1 MSAQIASIERAPS
14 SAELSALVAQAA
26 ADEGAALARLNDWL
40 EGESADARIRF
51 ALEHLPGTHALS
63 SSFGAQAALSL
74 HLLNSHAPGLP
85 VIVVDTGYLFAETY
99 QFIDTLSERL
109 KLNLRI
115 VRSTRSPA
123 WIEARHG
130 RLWEQGLDGIERYNR
145 IHKVEPMQ
153 RALNDLGVGTWFAGL
168 RRSQSSSRAHTPVL
182 QRREGRF
189 KLHPIIDWSDRD
201 VGRYLSTHALPYHP
215 LWEQGYVSIGDTH
228 TTRPLLD
235 GMREED
241 TRFFGLKRECGLHE

>member
-1 MSAQIASIERAPS
+1 MSAQTSRISGAP
-14 SAELSALVAQAA
+14 ADLDALVAAA
-26 ADEGAALARLNDWL
+26 TDDDGVALARLNEWL
-40 EGESADARIRF
+40 EGLDADARIRF
-51 ALEHLPGTHALS
+51 GLEHLPGDHALS

-74 HLLNSHAPGLP
+74 HLLTRHAPGLP
-85 VIVVDTGYLFAETY
+85 VVVVDTGYLFAETY
-99 QFIDTLSERL
+99 RFIDALTDRLRL
-109 KLNLRI
+109 KLHI
-115 VRSTRSPA
+115 ERSARSPA

-130 RLWEQGLDGIERYNR
+130 RLWEQGLEGIERYNR
-145 IHKVEPMQ
+145 IHKTEPMQ
-153 RALNDLGVGTWFAGL
+153 RALRELGIGTWFAGL
-168 RRSQSSSRAHTPVL
+168 RRAQSQSRSNTPVL

-189 KLHPIIDWSDRD
+189 KLHPIIDWSDRE
-201 VGRYLSTHALPYHP
+201 VGNYLAQHALPYHP

>member
-1 MSAQIASIERAPS
+1 MSAQPIRSETAP
-14 SAELSALVAQAA
+14 ADLAALVAAA
-26 ADEGAALARLNDWL
+26 ADEDGAALHRLNQWL
-40 EGESADARIRF
+40 EGLDADARIRF
-51 ALEHLPGTHALS
+51 ALEHLPGSHALS
-63 SSFGAQAALSL
+63 SSFGAQAAVSL
-74 HLLNSHAPGLP
+74 HLLNKHLPGLP
-85 VIVVDTGYLFAETY
+85 VVVVDTGYLFAETY
-99 QFIDTLSERL
+99 QFIDALTERL
-109 KLNLRI
+109 GLKLHI
-115 VRSTRSPA
+115 VRSARSPA

-153 RALNDLGVGTWFAGL
+153 RALRELGVGTWFAGL
-168 RRSQSSSRAHTPVL
+168 RRSQSQSRSSTPVL
-182 QRREGRF
+182 LRREGRF
-189 KLHPIIDWSDRD
+189 KLHPIVDWGDRD
-201 VGRYLSTHALPYHP
+201 VGRYLAEHGLPYHP

>member
-1 MSAQIASIERAPS
+1 MSAQPIRFDATPTN
-14 SAELSALVAQAA
+14 LDALVAAA
-26 ADEGAALARLNDWL
+26 ADDDGAALDRLNQWL
-40 EGESADARIRF
+40 EGLDADARIRF
-51 ALEHLPGTHALS
+51 ALQHLPGNRALS
-63 SSFGAQAALSL
+63 SSFGAQAAVSL
-74 HLLNSHAPGLP
+74 HLLNQHVPGLP
-85 VIVVDTGYLFAETY
+85 VVVVDTGYLFAETY
-99 QFIDTLSERL
+99 QFIDALTDRL
-109 KLNLRI
+109 GLNLHI
-115 VRSTRSPA
+115 VRSARSPA

-153 RALNDLGVGTWFAGL
+153 RALRELGIGTWFAGL
-168 RRSQSSSRAHTPVL
+168 RRSQSQSRSSTPVL
-182 QRREGRF
+182 LRREGRF
-189 KLHPIIDWSDRD
+189 KLHPIVDWSDRD
-201 VGRYLSTHALPYHP
+201 VGRYLSRHDLPYHP

>member
-1 MSAQIASIERAPS
+1 MNADTIRIDAAP
-14 SAELSALVAQAA
+14 ADLDALVAAA
-26 ADEGAALARLNDWL
+26 ADDDGAALDRLNQWL
-40 EGESADARIRF
+40 ERLDADARIRF
-51 ALEHLPGTHALS
+51 ALEHLPGSQALS
-63 SSFGAQAALSL
+63 SSFGAQAAVSL
-74 HLLNSHAPGLP
+74 HLLNQHVPGLP
-85 VIVVDTGYLFAETY
+85 VVVVDTGYLFTETY
-99 QFIDTLSERL
+99 QFIDQLSERL
-109 KLNLRI
+109 QLNLHI

-153 RALNDLGVGTWFAGL
+153 RALRELGVGTWFAGL
-168 RRSQSSSRAHTPVL
+168 RRSQSASRASTPVL

-189 KLHPIIDWSDRD
+189 KLHPIVDWTDRD
-201 VGRYLSTHALPYHP
+201 VGRYLSQHTLPYHP
-215 LWEQGYVSIGDTH
+215 LWEQGYISIGDTH

>member
-1 MSAQIASIERAPS
+1 MSAQAIRIDSAP
-14 SAELSALVAQAA
+14 ADLNALVAAA
-26 ADEGAALARLNDWL
+26 ADDDGAALDRLNHWL
-40 EGESADARIRF
+40 EGLDADARIRF
-51 ALEHLPGTHALS
+51 ALEHLPGRQALS
-63 SSFGAQAALSL
+63 SSFGAQAAVSL
-74 HLLNSHAPGLP
+74 HLLNQHLPGLP
-85 VIVVDTGYLFAETY
+85 VVVVDTGYLFAETY
-99 QFIDTLSERL
+99 QFIDDLSERL
-109 KLNLRI
+109 DLNLHI
-115 VRSTRSPA
+115 VRSARSPA

-153 RALNDLGVGTWFAGL
+153 RALRELQVGTWFAGL
-168 RRSQSSSRAHTPVL
+168 RRSQSQSRSSTPVL

-189 KLHPIIDWSDRD
+189 KLHPIVDWSDRD
-201 VGRYLSTHALPYHP
+201 VGRYLAQHGLPYHP

>member
-1 MSAQIASIERAPS
+1 MNADVIRIDSAPAD
-14 SAELSALVAQAA
+14 LDALVAAA
-26 ADEGAALARLNDWL
+26 ADDDGAALGRLNQWL
-40 EGESADARIRF
+40 EGLDADARIRF
-51 ALEHLPGTHALS
+51 ALEHLPGGRALS
-63 SSFGAQAALSL
+63 SSFGAQAAVSL
-74 HLLNSHAPGLP
+74 HLLNQHVPGLP
-85 VIVVDTGYLFAETY
+85 VVVVDTGYLFTETY
-99 QFIDTLSERL
+99 QFIDQLSERL
-109 KLNLRI
+109 QLNLHI

-153 RALNDLGVGTWFAGL
+153 RALRELGVGTWFAGL
-168 RRSQSSSRAHTPVL
+168 RRSQSASRVSTPVL

-189 KLHPIIDWSDRD
+189 KLHPIVDWTDRD
-201 VGRYLSTHALPYHP
+201 VGRYLSHHALPYHP
-215 LWEQGYVSIGDTH
+215 LWEQGYISIGDTH

>member
-1 MSAQIASIERAPS
+1 MSAQPIPIDGAP
-14 SAELSALVAQAA
+14 ANLGALVAAA
-26 ADEGAALARLNDWL
+26 AEDDSAALERLNQWL
-40 EGESADARIRF
+40 ESLDADARIRF
-51 ALEHLPGTHALS
+51 ALEHLPGSHALS

-74 HLLNSHAPGLP
+74 HLLTRQAPDLP
-85 VIVVDTGYLFAETY
+85 VVVVDTGYLFAETY
-99 QFIDTLSERL
+99 RFIDALSERL
-109 KLNLRI
+109 GLNLHI
-115 VRSTRSPA
+115 VRSTHSPA
-123 WIEARHG
+123 WVEARHG
-130 RLWEQGLDGIERYNR
+130 RLWAQGVDGIERYNR

-153 RALNDLGVGTWFAGL
+153 RALHELGVGTWFAGL
-168 RRSQSSSRAHTPVL
+168 RRSQSQGRSRTPVL

-189 KLHPIIDWSDRD
+189 KLHPIVDWSDRD
-201 VGRYLSTHALPYHP
+201 VGRYLSQHGLPYHP

>member
-1 MSAQIASIERAPS
+1 MNAGTIRIDGVPAD
-14 SAELSALVAQAA
+14 LDALVAAA
-26 ADEGAALARLNDWL
+26 ADDDGAALDRLNQWL
-40 EGESADARIRF
+40 EGLDADARIRF
-51 ALEHLPGTHALS
+51 ALEHLPGSQALS
-63 SSFGAQAALSL
+63 SSFGAQAAVSL
-74 HLLNSHAPGLP
+74 HLLNRHLPGLP
-85 VIVVDTGYLFAETY
+85 VVVVDTGYLFTETY
-99 QFIDTLSERL
+99 QFIDELSERL
-109 KLNLRI
+109 QLNLHI

-153 RALNDLGVGTWFAGL
+153 RALRELGVGTWFAGL
-168 RRSQSSSRAHTPVL
+168 RRGQSQSRAGTPVL
-182 QRREGRF
+182 QHREGRF
-189 KLHPIIDWSDRD
+189 KLHPIVDWTDRD
-201 VGRYLSTHALPYHP
+201 VGRYLSQHGLPYHP
-215 LWEQGYVSIGDTH
+215 LWEQGYISIGDTH

>member
-1 MSAQIASIERAPS
+1 MSAQPIRSETAP
-14 SAELSALVAQAA
+14 ADLAALVAAA
-26 ADEGAALARLNDWL
+26 ADEDGAALHRLNQWL
-40 EGESADARIRF
+40 EGLDADARIRF
-51 ALEHLPGTHALS
+51 ALEHLPGSHALS
-63 SSFGAQAALSL
+63 SSFGAQAAVSL
-74 HLLNSHAPGLP
+74 HLLNKHLPGLP
-85 VIVVDTGYLFAETY
+85 VVVVDTGYLFAETY
-99 QFIDTLSERL
+99 QFIDALTERL
-109 KLNLRI
+109 GLKLHI
-115 VRSTRSPA
+115 VRSARSPA

-153 RALNDLGVGTWFAGL
+153 RALRELGVGTWFAGL
-168 RRSQSSSRAHTPVL
+168 RRSQSQSRSATPVL

-189 KLHPIIDWSDRD
+189 KLHPIVDWGDRD
-201 VGRYLSTHALPYHP
+201 VGRYLAQHGLPYHP